1 MIAAVVNPLLQR
13 KVVAQVDDGPTNVA
27 VAVPSLAVADV
38 ALVAVAVTPT
48 VHPTGAGGGQGRKPP
63 LILGL
68 AHGVQET
75 MTMLQKI

>member
-1 MIAAVVNPLLQR
+1 VIAAVVNPLLQR

-63 LILGL
+63 LPLGT
-68 AHGVQET
+68 AGVYAT
-75 MTMLQKI
+75 P